1 MGEANTPLVP
11 AKAGTQ
17 GPQALKA
24 EAKNWI
30 PASAGMSGTKRVVIV
45 GAGPA
50 GLRAAQALARGGIR
64 PVLIDEAERP
74 GGQIYRQPPPGAA
87 RAPAALY
94 GFEARKAVA
103 VHAILPQLG
112 DAIDYRPRT
121 LVWNV
126 FGNRLDTLGPDGQ
139 ASLTFD
145 RLLIASG
152 AMDRVL
158 PFPGWTLPGVFTLG
172 GAQIALKA
180 QGVSIGQCVAFVG
193 AGPLLP
199 LIAYQYA
206 KAGAEVAAVLD
217 VTPLAAK
224 VRRAPTMLAQAGTL
238 AKGLWYTLRNATA
251 GFTVRFGVCA
261 IRAEGGRRVTGLAW
275 RDAAGHENRVDCD
288 AIGASFGLR
297 SETQLADLAGCTFAF
312 DAITHQW
319 APQRDAAGRASVPG
333 VYLAGD
339 GAGIGGA
346 DVAELQ
352 GEHVALAL
360 LRDLGR
366 PVDAARIATL
376 DRRLARQARFRAALE
391 AAYPYPAHLVDAIG
405 DDEIICRC
413 EGITAAALRAAA
425 AERDAH
431 ELNRLKA
438 FTRIGM
444 GRCQGR
450 VCGHAA
456 AELLA
461 RTLGKDVAAVGRL
474 RGNPPIKPIP
484 LGTLP

>member
-1 MGEANTPLVP
+1 MEWVV
-11 AKAGTQ
+11 
-17 GPQALKA
+17 A
-24 EAKNWI
+24 EAK
-30 PASAGMSGTKRVVIV
+30 AVVI

-50 GLRAAQALARGGIR
+50 GLRAAEALVRGGLR

-74 GGQIYRQPPPGAA
+74 GGQIYRQPPAGAA
-87 RAPAALY
+87 RAAAQLY
-94 GFEARKAVA
+94 GFEAKKAVA
-103 VHAILPQLG
+103 LHAILPRLA

-126 FGNRLDTLGPDGQ
+126 FGNRLDTLGPEGQ
-139 ASLTFD
+139 GGLAFE
-145 RLLIASG
+145 RLIIASG

-180 QGVSIGQCVAFVG
+180 QGVAIGRRVALVG

-199 LIAYQYA
+199 LVAHQYA
-206 KAGAEVAAVLD
+206 RAGATIAAVLD

-224 VRRAPTMLAQAGTL
+224 VANAPGMTADAATF
-238 AKGLWYTLRNATA
+238 AKGLWYTLQNAIA
-251 GFTVRFGVCA
+251 GLTLRFGVRA
-261 IRAEGGRRVTGLAW
+261 IRAEGERRVVGLAW
-275 RDAAGHENRVDCD
+275 RDAAGRAHRVDCD

-297 SETQLADLAGCTFAF
+297 SETQLADLAGCAFAF
-312 DAITHQW
+312 DAVTHQW
-319 APQRDAAGRASVPG
+319 IPQRDAAGRSSVPG

-339 GAGIGGA
+339 GAGVGGA

-352 GEHVALAL
+352 GERAALAL
-360 LRDLGR
+360 MQDLRLPIDTGR
-366 PVDAARIATL
+366 ATTL
-376 DRRLARQARFRAALE
+376 DRRLARQARFRRALE
-391 AAYPYPAHLVDAIG
+391 AAWPYPGHLVDAIA

-413 EGITAAALRAAA
+413 EGVTAATLRATAR
-425 AERDAH
+425 ERDAQ
-431 ELNRLKA
+431 EMNRLKA

-484 LGTLP
+484 VGGLP